1 MLVKEV
7 VSETFFPWNA
17 KHLIIFDSVLDSVF
31 SGFSQPLVSL
41 SW

>member
-1 MLVKEV
+1 MSVKEV
-7 VSETFFPWNA
+7 VSETFFPWNVR
-17 KHLIIFDSVLDSVF
+17 HLIIFHSVLDSFF